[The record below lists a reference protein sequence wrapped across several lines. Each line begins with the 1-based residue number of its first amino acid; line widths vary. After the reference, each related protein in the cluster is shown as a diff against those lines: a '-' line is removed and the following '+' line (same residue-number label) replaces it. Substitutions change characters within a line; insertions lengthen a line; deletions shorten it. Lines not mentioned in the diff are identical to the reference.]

1 MLFFILFCIYWSV
14 YHQFAG
20 KEDQCMDECETT
32 ITKPDL
38 TPPAGDVD
46 DLIFC
51 NEPDWYV
58 STR

>member
-1 MLFFILFCIYWSV
+1 
-14 YHQFAG
+14 
-20 KEDQCMDECETT
+20 MDECETT